1 MLFAASMQSSLS
13 DWGCVCIAE
22 LEERLSRQQRA
33 LDEWKAND
41 SVQLESARADIA
53 KHKEQLKAQ
62 TESARVAS
70 AQCKSAQSELK
81 TAKQQLV
88 AQPNSAQ
95 LEAAQ
100 LEAAQLR
107 EHLRTQAESTR
118 HELNAVRLA
127 AAQQDDSRQR
137 HVTELQI
144 AVQSAE
150 RTAAVAKEDVA
161 AAEMQVHSLSCQL
174 QQSQV

>member
-1 MLFAASMQSSLS
+1 MSSPS
-13 DWGCVCIAE
+13 DWVCVCIAE
-22 LEERLSRQQRA
+22 LEERLSRQQQA

-53 KHKEQLKAQ
+53 KLKEQLKAQ

-81 TAKQQLV
+81 TAKRQLA

-95 LEAAQ
+95 LAAAQ
-100 LEAAQLR
+100 LESAQLR
-107 EHLRTQAESTR
+107 EQLKTQAESTQ

-127 AAQQDDSRQR
+127 AAQQDESRQR

-144 AVQSAE
+144 AVQRAE
-150 RTAAVAKEDVA
+150 RVSADARGDVA
-161 AAEMQVHSLSCQL
+161 AAEMQVHSLSGQL
-174 QQSQV
+174 QQSQVHNFKPA